1 VPSQVHTRIRARLM
15 NLCPTKPRPD
25 MLLME
30 CDDRVVVRGLK
41 NESRMGGRGLEEC
54 E

>member
-25 MLLME
+25 MLQ